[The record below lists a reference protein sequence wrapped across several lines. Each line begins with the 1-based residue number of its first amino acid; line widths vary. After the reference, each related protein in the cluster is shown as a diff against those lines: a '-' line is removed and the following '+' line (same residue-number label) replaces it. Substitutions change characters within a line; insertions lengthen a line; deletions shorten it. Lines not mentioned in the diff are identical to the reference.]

1 MFMIAKFDLRLLYL
15 CIKLVQAQ
23 TEGSHR
29 GLVRPPAKRL
39 GCENALMGSNPIPS
53 AIFAG
58 SPEFHSDFTLTLSE
72 VSQMDGYYIW
82 TVGCQMNKADSERLE
97 SALGQLG
104 LAARQSPQDAD
115 VVVLNSCVVRQS
127 AEDRVVGM
135 MTSLKPLKHGSPDKV
150 VALMGCMV
158 GPQTAA
164 LQKRFP
170 YVDVFMRPQQYEPL
184 IELLGDRMG
193 VDPEGCVGPLM
204 ARADVATYIPIIHG
218 CDKFCTFCIIPYR
231 RGREVS
237 RPVSE
242 IAREAEMLVQ
252 RGVKEVTLL
261 GQNVDSYG
269 HDLPGTV
276 DLGDLLRAVND
287 VRGLE
292 RVRFLT
298 SHPNDMSDHI
308 IDSVAEL
315 DKVCEHI
322 NLPFQAGDD
331 GVLADMRRGYTN
343 DDYRRLIDKIRKRI
357 PRVSLSTDVIVGF
370 CGETDAQFRETL
382 SLIRDIRFDK
392 VHAAAYSTREG
403 TIAARM
409 LTDDVPQDEKKAR
422 LKELERLQEGIAAE
436 INAALLGESVEAL
449 IEGRRKG
456 KWFGRNRND
465 KLVFINGDGDGMDA
479 GRDMSGEL
487 VSVSVEKTGPWS
499 LQGRIMP

>member
-1 MFMIAKFDLRLLYL
+1 
-15 CIKLVQAQ
+15 
-23 TEGSHR
+23 
-29 GLVRPPAKRL
+29 
-39 GCENALMGSNPIPS
+39 
-53 AIFAG
+53 
-58 SPEFHSDFTLTLSE
+58 
-72 VSQMDGYYIW
+72 MDGYFIW
-82 TVGCQMNKADSERLE
+82 TIGCQMNKADSERLE
-97 SALGQLG
+97 SALGQMG
-104 LAARQSPQDAD
+104 LAPRQSPLDAD

-135 MTSLKPLKHGSPDKV
+135 MSGLKPLKRRAPDKV

-158 GPQTAA
+158 GPKTDA

-170 YVDVFMRPQQYEPL
+170 YVDVFMRPQQFQPL
-184 IELLGDRMG
+184 IDLLGERLG
-193 VDPEGCVGPLM
+193 IDPEGCVGPLV

-237 RPVSE
+237 RPIAD
-242 IAREAEMLVQ
+242 IAREADLLAQ

-269 HDLPGTV
+269 HDLPGHV
-276 DLGDLLRAVND
+276 DLADLLAAVND

-308 IDSVAEL
+308 IDAVAGL

-331 GVLADMRRGYTN
+331 QVLANMRRGYTN
-343 DDYRRLIDKIRKRI
+343 QDYRAIIHKIRERV
-357 PRVSLSTDVIVGF
+357 PRVSISADVIVGF
-370 CGETDAQFRETL
+370 CGETHAQFQQTL
-382 SLIRDIRFDK
+382 SLVNDIKFDK
-392 VHAAAYSTREG
+392 LHSAAYSTREG
-403 TIAARM
+403 TIAARN

-422 LKELERLQEGIAAE
+422 LKALDELQESISAD
-436 INAALLGESVEAL
+436 INARLLGETVQVL
-449 IEGRRKG
+449 IEGRRRG

-465 KLVFINGDGDGMDA
+465 KLVFINQDA
-479 GRDMSGEL
+479 DNPDADRDDAHDAQSPDLSGEM
-487 VSVSVEKTGPWS
+487 VSVKIQKTSPWS
-499 LQGRIMP
+499 LQGALTP